1 MKKIN
6 VLLIIVFSAI
16 FLSCGKKEGN
26 NDVTETE
33 AAKEVVKDC
42 GCNEL
47 ELTETDEDGNVS
59 DKFKSITKKG
69 SKELFTGSCVEKD
82 QNDSIIRKIDVKNGW
97 LIKQVLKEKTGNTY
111 ITTMDMNY
119 ENQLFFNG
127 WYLEI
132 EDVLSGSNEKY
143 VSEFNEYKN
152 GKSFNS
158 WGAVIEHKIN
168 IISVTGDYKNGEYFD
183 IKAFQPKCMQDSEF
197 EAPYSFSKDNG
208 QWRLIDISP
217 QKQSEVINCLKG
229 ELPHFDYWKI

>member
-82 QNDSIIRKIDVKNGW
+82 QNDSIIRKVDVKNGW
-97 LIKQVLKEKTGNTY
+97 LTQRVIKDKFKNKYMTTEDMKYDQGSSSEGYYRLFAQDENKDYYVTNIKSYKNSEIYDEFSIFLNGNKEGNPYKISLSFEYNKGEYATTEVKTKC
-111 ITTMDMNY
+111 MP
-119 ENQLFFNG
+119 E
-127 WYLEI
+127 
-132 EDVLSGSNEKY
+132 
-143 VSEFNEYKN
+143 SEFSNFS
-152 GKSFNS
+152 GFR
-158 WGAVIEHKIN
+158 
-168 IISVTGDYKNGEYFD
+168 
-183 IKAFQPKCMQDSEF
+183 QSEV
-197 EAPYSFSKDNG
+197 S
-208 QWRLIDISP
+208 DISP
-217 QKQSEVINCLKG
+217 ERYYEILDCLKK
-229 ELPHFDYWKI
+229 EYPQFDYWRSK